1 MADPTASS
9 AVGAGLLGSLLVM
22 LLGLPLNDVL
32 GAFLCYKKDV
42 DRRPLRYYSNYIDN
56 ANGAA
61 K

>member
-1 MADPTASS
+1 MTKHTENSERGKP
-9 AVGAGLLGSLLVM
+9 
-22 LLGLPLNDVL
+22 LGLPLNDVL

-56 ANGAA
+56 ANDAA